1 MPTPPETLH
10 RDMIAW
16 RRDLHR
22 HPETAFEERRTS
34 DLVAERLAAWGLEVH
49 RGIAETGVVGTLRR
63 GRSDRAI
70 GLRADMDALPMQ
82 ELNTFEHRSVHDGK
96 MHACGHDGHTTMLLG
111 AARALAE
118 ADGFDGTV
126 HFIFQPAEE
135 AVGGGRRMIEE
146 GLFER
151 FPVAAVYGLHNY
163 PGLPAG
169 HFATRPG
176 PVMAAADELAI
187 LVSGVGGHAAF
198 PHMAVDPILA
208 GAHLVTALQSIV
220 SRNTDP
226 LDQAV
231 VSITKFHGGEV
242 HNVIPD
248 RAKLGGSVRTFRRE
262 VQERVIAD
270 IERIA
275 AGTAAAFGCR
285 ADVDY
290 RRGYPPTVNASTET
304 DFAIGVAAAV
314 AGSDAV
320 RRDLPP
326 MMGAEDF
333 SFMLEARPGCFM
345 FIGNG
350 DRPGNC
356 MVHNPEYD
364 FNDDILP
371 IGVRYWVELVHAS
384 LPLRS

>member
-1 MPTPPETLH
+1 
-10 RDMIAW
+10 
-16 RRDLHR
+16 
-22 HPETAFEERRTS
+22 
-34 DLVAERLAAWGLEVH
+34 
-49 RGIAETGVVGTLRR
+49 
-63 GRSDRAI
+63 
-70 GLRADMDALPMQ
+70 
-82 ELNTFEHRSVHDGK
+82 
-96 MHACGHDGHTTMLLG
+96 MLLG

-198 PHMAVDPILA
+198 PHMAIDPILA

-270 IERIA
+270 IERVA

-285 ADVDY
+285 AVVDY